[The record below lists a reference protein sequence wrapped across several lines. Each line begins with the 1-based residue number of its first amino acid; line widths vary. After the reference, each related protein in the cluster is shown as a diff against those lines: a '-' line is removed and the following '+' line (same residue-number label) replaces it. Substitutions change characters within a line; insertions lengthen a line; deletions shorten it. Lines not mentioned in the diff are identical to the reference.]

1 MNMPKV
7 ILHFAAAF
15 LAVSTC
21 HAQST
26 NGEIAAIDHK
36 AGSITVA
43 ATAGFQTYRVNPST
57 EITINGQKATFARLA
72 KGMSVK
78 VSSAQPTVAS
88 RIIASGLVTEQ
99 PGADAKVQP
108 APANLLE
115 RRLAGTKWLIPLK
128 DSKTPERN
136 WFKLNADGT
145 VVAGWHERVGNWRV
159 ISDDT
164 AEVKISGSDPDR
176 TETYQFNAALTQ
188 GKERRKGEIIKKVE

>member
-1 MNMPKV
+1 MNTPKV
-7 ILHFAAAF
+7 ILRLAAAF
-15 LAVSTC
+15 LVGSTC

-26 NGEIAAIDHK
+26 NGEIAALDQK

-57 EITINGQKATFARLA
+57 EITINGQKATFAKLA

-88 RIIASGLVTEQ
+88 RIIASGLQAEQ
-99 PGADAKVQP
+99 PGPAAKAQAV
-108 APANLLE
+108 PANLLE

-136 WFKLNADGT
+136 WFKLHADGT
-145 VVAGWHERVGNWRV
+145 VTAGWHGRVGSWRV
-159 ISDDT
+159 IADDT
-164 AEVKISGSDPDR
+164 AEVKISGSDPER
-176 TETYQFNAALTQ
+176 AETYQFNAGLTQ
-188 GKERRKGEIIKKVE
+188 GKERHKGEIVKKVE